1 MSVSAVMFTA
11 PCQPALGTV
20 ELPSELEPN
29 QIRYRTV
36 CSGISIGTERLLWE
50 GRLDYAKFPQVLGY
64 QAIGVVEEVGAEIDD
79 VAVGQP
85 ILTRRSLFQG
95 EAVHPVSG
103 THVAAGVVERGQFLP
118 APPGIDPLQ
127 ASIFVLPCVG
137 YHGVAMAQVTYGEV
151 VAVQGCGLVGLAVVA
166 AARLRGARIV
176 ALDPSP
182 RRREAALA
190 LGADLAVDPQAE
202 DALEVVKSL
211 DQRGAD
217 VVFEATGFGQLLD
230 AAFALA
236 RTHGRFVFQGNY
248 GGDKPIEFMFIPPHG
263 RQLTCYFP
271 CNDGL
276 LPCRRAVTQL
286 MARGQLDF
294 SPAISHVVSPAGA
307 VEIYKEIIAGH
318 GAATSALGVVIDW
331 REGA

>member
-1 MSVSAVMFTA
+1 MSVQAVMFTE
-11 PCQPALGTV
+11 PCQPALGQV
-20 ELPSELEPN
+20 ELPDVLEPN
-29 QIRYRTV
+29 QIRYRTL

-64 QAIGVVEEVGAEIDD
+64 QAIGVVEEVGEELDD
-79 VAVGQP
+79 ITVGQQ
-85 ILTRRSLFQG
+85 ILTRRSLFKG
-95 EAVHPVSG
+95 EAVFPVSG
-103 THVAAGVVERGQFLP
+103 THVAGGVVERGQFLP
-118 APPGIDPLQ
+118 APEGIDPLQ

-176 ALDPSP
+176 AIDPSQQ
-182 RRREAALA
+182 RREAALA
-190 LGADLAVDPQAE
+190 LGADLAVAPDE
-202 DALEVVKSL
+202 ALDTIKTL
-211 DQRGAD
+211 NDKGAD
-217 VVFEATGFGQLLD
+217 VVFESTGFGKLLD
-230 AAFALA
+230 AAFQLA
-236 RTHGRFVFQGNY
+236 RVHGRFVFQGNY

-263 RQLTCYFP
+263 KQLTCFFP

-286 MARGQLDF
+286 IARGQLDF
-294 SPAISHVVSPAGA
+294 SPAISHVVTPAGA
-307 VEIYKEIIAGH
+307 VDIYNEIIAGE